1 MISFSLLVLCFLLMS
16 DLQAMWGSTGLGA
29 NSKYPPG
36 CLRACVCVFA
46 QSRGLQPLLILYPK
60 KWLSFRAIEK
70 KIICYPGKEYF
81 LNLFFDAT
89 PY

>member
-1 MISFSLLVLCFLLMS
+1 MISFSLLVLCFLLLMS
-16 DLQAMWGSTGLGA
+16 DLQASGA
-29 NSKYPPG
+29 QQAWVLTANTLQS
-36 CLRACVCVFA
+36 ACVCVFA
-46 QSRGLQPLLILYPK
+46 QSRGLQLLLILYPK

-70 KIICYPGKEYF
+70 IIICYPGKEYF